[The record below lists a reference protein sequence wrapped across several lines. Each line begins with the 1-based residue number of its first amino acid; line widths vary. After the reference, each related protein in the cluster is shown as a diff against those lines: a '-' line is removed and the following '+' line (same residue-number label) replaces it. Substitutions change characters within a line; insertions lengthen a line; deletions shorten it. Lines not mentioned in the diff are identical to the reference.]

1 MSLTP
6 KRTQYPVNL
15 SNIKYR
21 TRMETLT
28 LSRQWDTFE
37 RIENYNDIVYQ
48 KLQTGDRSTTYWQ
61 FVDASEQKDYTAG
74 QMLHVNFYSSL
85 PASTFSPIS
94 SRPMPNVKVVTPAPS
109 FSVSGPV
116 CIPQTSAVPAS
127 EYTQQQSD
135 LSIYVNVSTYNSV
148 HKYQY
153 IFPTN
158 EEFMSYNRGKDA
170 VCFAANQV
178 EFLSIL
184 KGV

>member
-1 MSLTP
+1 
-6 KRTQYPVNL
+6 
-15 SNIKYR
+15 
-21 TRMETLT
+21 
-28 LSRQWDTFE
+28 
-37 RIENYNDIVYQ
+37 
-48 KLQTGDRSTTYWQ
+48 
-61 FVDASEQKDYTAG
+61 
-74 QMLHVNFYSSL
+74 
-85 PASTFSPIS
+85 
-94 SRPMPNVKVVTPAPS
+94 MPNVKVVTPAPS